1 MTDQELDP
9 TIQADETQA
18 DAEVAALEVAAD
30 PQPVGGI
37 FDHELA
43 INFTKST
50 LFPQTQGE

>member
-1 MTDQELDP
+1 MTDPEELDP
-9 TIQADETQA
+9 MIQADETQA

-30 PQPVGGI
+30 PQPVGNI

-50 LFPQTQGE
+50 LFPQT